1 MIRALGDRAPVLEG
15 GGHFIAETATI
26 IGSVRLKDRSSV
38 WFNCVLRGDNDWLE
52 VGERSN
58 IQDGCV
64 LHTDPGIEL
73 IIGDGV
79 TVGHKV
85 MLHGCRIGDNSLIGI
100 GSTVLN
106 GAKIGRNCI
115 VGAHAL
121 VTENREFPDG
131 SLILGSPGRV
141 ARELSTEE
149 IAKIGWSADVY
160 VENAKRFNEQGFTPG
175 CADRSEAS
183 RLQAQPTESGLP
195 ER

>member
-1 MIRALGDRAPVLEG
+1 MIRALGDRAPLFEG
-15 GGHFIAETATI
+15 DGHFVADNATV
-26 IGSVRLKDRSSV
+26 IGSVRLKNQSSV

-73 IIGDGV
+73 IIGNGV

-85 MLHGCRIGDNSLIGI
+85 MLHGCTIGDNSLIGI

-106 GAKIGRNCI
+106 GARIGRNSI
-115 VGAHAL
+115 VGAHSL
-121 VTENREFPDG
+121 VTENKEYPDG
-131 SLILGSPGRV
+131 SLILGSPAHV
-141 ARELSTEE
+141 ARELSEEE

-160 VENAKRFNEQGFTPG
+160 VENARRFNEESVTIAR
-175 CADRSEAS
+175 ADRSAAACEPN
-183 RLQAQPTESGLP
+183 R
-195 ER
+195 